1 MAIDSKNL
9 VVAAKVYSRG
19 VALPL
24 DASSVYESF
33 SEAQTYAASPIAYAG
48 QIITVLQ
55 DGAYKA
61 YVLDGSAG
69 AYTLTPLGSGSEEPV
84 EVKNYVQ
91 IVTELPGEGQEQ
103 GVIYINTTDNKGYIY
118 NGTDYQVVFEN
129 VESPDGE
136 SLSEQLAA
144 LETAL
149 EEKADLAGAT
159 FTGTVTLSA
168 DPTQNMEAVT
178 KQYVDRLISGINSF
192 EVGVVDSSTPLPA
205 EGYKAGQA
213 FRVAEAGTYAG
224 QACELGDLIIC
235 IKDYAEG
242 ASDADF
248 MVVQS
253 NLSGVVIG
261 PDASTDANIAVFDG
275 ITGKKIKD
283 SAVTLASLQDAIAKA
298 HEHTNKTI
306 LDSFTKNE
314 TELLSEV
321 DSKISTA
328 TADFVTDTELTE
340 SLGDYVTNETYN
352 TKMGQLDQSIQTINT
367 NLNTKIT
374 SEQLEARIGNIGQET
389 TIKDYVDTAVGAGGA
404 DVADE
409 ILQAKNEAIQTAK
422 QYTDTALTITEFL

>member
-24 DASSVYESF
+24 DASSVYESLV
-33 SEAQTYAASPIAYAG
+33 EAQTYAASPIAYAG

-253 NLSGVVIG
+253 NLNGVVIG

-422 QYTDTALTITEFL
+422 EYTDTALTITEFL